1 MLDLVTIVGWGVGFL
16 VGTAVGLI
24 LYARWHYG
32 TLEGLGIPVMKPF
45 LFLGSNYIDPYVR
58 PREEEVRRL
67 EKYGMVYGV
76 SYRPLAHAHAHAST
90 LLLYY
95 N

>member
-1 MLDLVTIVGWGVGFL
+1 LGGSSVRGLLGLV
-16 VGTAVGLI
+16 

-45 LFLGSNYIDPYVR
+45 LFLGSNYMDPYVR

-76 SYRPLAHAHAHAST
+76 RHWRRRRRSSTASLPLYT
-90 LLLYY
+90 
-95 N
+95 